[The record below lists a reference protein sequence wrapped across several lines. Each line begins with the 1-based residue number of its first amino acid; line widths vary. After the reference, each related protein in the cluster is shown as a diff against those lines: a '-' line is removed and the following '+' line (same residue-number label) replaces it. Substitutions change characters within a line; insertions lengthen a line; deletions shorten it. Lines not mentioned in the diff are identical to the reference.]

1 MPLAWKSTKIKRVVS
16 STHEAESL
24 ALAEGL
30 EEAVVLKDQIVRMT
44 GVPENLVL
52 IEAFVDNMDAVAS
65 FNSTK
70 QCQKGGRIQIDAAK
84 IREMLENREI
94 HSIQAVSTM
103 AQIADSM
110 TKVGAPTAHL
120 INTLSEG
127 RFFY

>member
-1 MPLAWKSTKIKRVVS
+1 M
-16 STHEAESL
+16 
-24 ALAEGL
+24 

-65 FNSTK
+65 VNSTK